1 MLLQRITNYLLRHR
15 FQALALTFF
24 ITFIPILRVL
34 GILIAGFMTLIK
46 GAMDGFYFT
55 LAVLVSSAISFTLM
69 VRGHEMPVPVAVFV
83 VMGVSVLLSN
93 LLTWVFSVMVRRQMS
108 WSKIIQMAALGA
120 ALVISVVHSAY
131 PNVADWWAMWAL
143 KLQSQVKM
151 DVNPNQ
157 MIEAINENKP
167 YATGIAATAVLVV
180 ALSQAMIAKWWQA
193 VLYSPGAL
201 RRGLQSIRLS
211 YLAGVLF
218 LVSLVLAYLG
228 NSVILDIMPVLY
240 ALFFGAG
247 LSLIHY
253 FCRMI
258 QPSSRWIW
266 LTIFYVAG
274 FLTMPISI
282 MLVAGLAVADI
293 GLDLRKRFSKA

>member
-24 ITFIPILRVL
+24 ITFIPIIRVA

-46 GAMDGFYFT
+46 GAIDGFFFT
-55 LAVLVSSAISFTLM
+55 LAVLVSLAISFTLM
-69 VRGHEMPVPVAVFV
+69 MRTHDMPIPAAVFA
-83 VMGVSVLLSN
+83 VMGASVLLSN
-93 LLTWVFSVMVRRQMS
+93 LLTWVFAVLVRRQMS
-108 WSKIIQMAALGA
+108 WSKIIQMAALGGA
-120 ALVISVVHSAY
+120 FIISIVHTVY
-131 PNVADWWAMWAL
+131 PNIAEWWAMWAI
-143 KLQSQVKM
+143 KLQSQVSM
-151 DVNPNQ
+151 NVSPNQ
-157 MIEAINENKP
+157 MIEAINDNKP
-167 YATGIAATAVLVV
+167 YATGIAVTAVLVV
-180 ALSQAMIAKWWQA
+180 ALSQAMIVKWWQA

-218 LVSLVLAYLG
+218 LGSLVLAYLG

-258 QPSSRWIW
+258 PAGSRWIW
-266 LTIFYVAG
+266 ISVIYVAG